1 MSTSPIRKA
10 AGQSVEE
17 MTAQLAGSKEGNRL
31 YTPKAGTYN
40 EALDAAIDHQLEL
53 LAAAK
58 RRGRVNLNDV
68 DEVEATATAYM
79 TSCKR
84 AGVYPTM
91 LGFAAACGYSRKAIY
106 EYIARHNGK
115 TVDYLDGLRSSWAAI
130 VAHMGLTRKCLYLP
144 AEKLWAGHGRPGR
157 NRHCTQNRKSSGR
170 DQRPGGIAPEVLG
183 RCLWGRC
190 RKDSGSRGQGGLKN
204 LLEILGVF
212 KPLNEATPE
221 STFPPPPAYMQ
232 AVRPLIQGMPPKL
245 AVFCPLTCIQESRLW
260 TNRRRLLLF
269 GVLEDFGQD
278 HQREKQN
285 YK

>member
-31 YTPKAGTYN
+31 YTPKAGTYKEVSDALKA

-53 LAAAK
+53 LAVAK

-106 EYIARHNGK
+106 EYIARHSGK
-115 TVDYLDGLRSSWAAI
+115 SADYLDGLRSSWAAI
-130 VAHMGLTRKCLYLP
+130 VAQMGLARQCSESVSIFLLKNCGQGMADR
-144 AEKLWAGHGRPGR
+144 AEI
-157 NRHCTQNRKSSGR
+157 
-170 DQRPGGIAPEVLG
+170 DIAPKTENPLG
-183 RCLWGRC
+183 EQKDPEELR
-190 RKDSGSRGQGGLKN
+190 RK
-204 LLEILGVF
+204 
-212 KPLNEATPE
+212 
-221 STFPPPPAYMQ
+221 Y
-232 AVRPLIQGMPPKL
+232 
-245 AVFCPLTCIQESRLW
+245 
-260 TNRRRLLLF
+260 
-269 GVLEDFGQD
+269 LEDVYGAD
-278 HQREKQN
+278 ADKILEAEDREG
-285 YK
+285 